1 MRFTQQDFEGALD
14 FVRDLYDQR
23 GLADYADR
31 AMSALLRIV
40 GADRVVYGDFDVERQ
55 LARLSMQPAIVKEA
69 DGTVNGVVNGAISV
83 LERDFGQHP
92 LYRYFLQTGDGRP
105 QKMTAVMT
113 RTQYRHY
120 CERDE
125 FAGQLGARFQ
135 MGLFFAAG
143 PTVVTAIVATRTQ
156 RDFSERERALMS
168 RLYPHLVQAF
178 RNTASL
184 NQLCRDVDGLVQML
198 EGPTSSVV
206 VLAGSGRVKRWSEQA
221 KNWIAQYCR
230 TPFPAEANRLPDCF
244 AEWYQRQ
251 LTLAARETLLP
262 SPREPL
268 VVEKNA
274 RQLTVQFVPDH
285 FRDEHL
291 LLLNEKQ
298 RDSTWSALG
307 DHGLTPRQSE
317 VLAWVAK
324 GKTNAEIGVILDMS
338 ARTVQKHLE
347 HVYAKL
353 GVESRTTATLK
364 MLGIRGD

>member
-178 RNTASL
+178 RNTAS
-184 NQLCRDVDGLVQML
+184 
-198 EGPTSSVV
+198 
-206 VLAGSGRVKRWSEQA
+206 
-221 KNWIAQYCR
+221 AQGR
-230 TPFPAEANRLPDCF
+230 TPHGEVPAKAI
-244 AEWYQRQ
+244 
-251 LTLAARETLLP
+251 
-262 SPREPL
+262 
-268 VVEKNA
+268 
-274 RQLTVQFVPDH
+274 
-285 FRDEHL
+285 
-291 LLLNEKQ
+291 
-298 RDSTWSALG
+298 
-307 DHGLTPRQSE
+307 
-317 VLAWVAK
+317 
-324 GKTNAEIGVILDMS
+324 GKTIETTVRIDSVNAAAD
-338 ARTVQKHLE
+338 TVTFTRPD
-347 HVYAKL
+347 
-353 GVESRTTATLK
+353 GISRTMTVENPDARKFVERLNP
-364 MLGIRGD
+364 GDQVAISYREAAAVSIQPARR